1 METVMHRLGIFLT
14 LYLFTL
20 QVHAMG
26 TYQSCAEGFG
36 TLKQTIVFEQSADGS
51 GDDGKDDKKEGGS
64 EAEPDC
70 E

>member
-1 METVMHRLGIFLT
+1 MYRLGIFLT
-14 LYLFTL
+14 MFLFSL

-26 TYQSCAEGFG
+26 SDLSCAPAFG
-36 TLKQTIVFEQSADGS
+36 SMNQAIVYDQSSDDS
-51 GDDGKDDKKEGGS
+51 KDDGKDDKKEGGS